1 MSETGTNLPLVITM
15 WETYGANMQEVATR
29 LSEKLGLKVH
39 KQAFSS
45 EEIEESVQHREKQ
58 GVVTQLMRGFARAF
72 PSETSDPSPTLAAEE
87 RSYSQLAEENTA
99 VVAQEAAEGG
109 IILGR
114 NGQFLLQNR
123 PNTLHV
129 KLDGPK
135 KGRIERAAGLS
146 GISVER
152 AAKRQ
157 EIEDDF
163 RSNMSLRTYRFDP
176 RDNDYYDLVING
188 VDMDPDTI
196 VELIRLAASAKSA

>member
-1 MSETGTNLPLVITM
+1 MSETRSNLPLVITL
-15 WETYGANMQEVATR
+15 WETYGANMQEVATK
-29 LSEKLGLKVH
+29 LSEELGLKVH

-45 EEIEESVQHREKQ
+45 EEIEESVQSREKQ
-58 GVVTQLMRGFARAF
+58 GIVAQMMRGFARAF

-99 VVAQEAAEGG
+99 IVAQEAAEGG

-129 KLDGPK
+129 KLDGPRQK
-135 KGRIERAAGLS
+135 RIERAAALS

-157 EIEDDF
+157 EIEDEF
-163 RSNMSLRTYRFDP
+163 RADMSMRTYRFDP
-176 RDNDYYDLVING
+176 RDNDYYDLVLNG
-188 VDMDPDTI
+188 VGLDTDTI
-196 VELIRLAASAKSA
+196 VDLIKRAIQAKAA

>member
-1 MSETGTNLPLVITM
+1 MSETVTNLPLVITM

>member
-1 MSETGTNLPLVITM
+1 MSETGTNLPLVITL

>member
-1 MSETGTNLPLVITM
+1 MSETRSNLPLVITL
-15 WETYGANMQEVATR
+15 WETYGANMQEVATK
-29 LSEKLGLKVH
+29 LSEELGLKVH

-45 EEIEESVQHREKQ
+45 DEIEASVQNREKQ
-58 GVVTQLMRGFARAF
+58 GILSQMMRGFARAF

-123 PNTLHV
+123 ANTLHV
-129 KLDGPK
+129 KLDGPRQK
-135 KGRIERAAGLS
+135 RVERAAALS

-157 EIEDDF
+157 EIEDEF
-163 RSNMSLRTYRFDP
+163 RADMSLRTYRFDP
-176 RDNDYYDLVING
+176 RDNDYYDLVLNG
-188 VDMDPDTI
+188 VGLDTDTI
-196 VELIRLAASAKSA
+196 VDLIKRAVQAKAA